1 MVVALAVVFADDSH
15 SHTLS
20 LLLLFYHMLYT
31 HICNAQ
37 QQVQN
42 GINTAKSATSD
53 LRDPNVDAS
62 IQTPKVGGF
71 FGTNSREQAQQVAQ
85 KTGDKVCNCQFR
97 NCQSCNCHCVTV

>member
-1 MVVALAVVFADDSH
+1 VIL
-15 SHTLS
+15 
-20 LLLLFYHMLYT
+20 
-31 HICNAQ
+31 Q

-71 FGTNSREQAQQVAQ
+71 FGTNSRQQAQQVAQ
-85 KTGDKVCNCQFR
+85 KTSDKVCNC
-97 NCQSCNCHCVTV
+97 CNL